1 MRIFEYLIII
11 FKLKIIYVYFTISYI
26 KDKRMSENNE
36 RKDNHTYFE
45 AEDISDVKK
54 VWMVEWSS
62 KFEKSST
69 NEISNYRE
77 ALEIFNEKTKE
88 EKNTILYEI
97 QKSALEDTVIKKI
110 PILNS
115 SKYTERKK
123 PQEEKREPS
132 VKKEVAKSNL
142 KSRIII
148 LVIVIVSLLIT
159 IYWINIIA
167 SNGITWSPHI
177 VFPISLNEMVLSI
190 KNNFRI

>member
-1 MRIFEYLIII
+1 MLQIR
-11 FKLKIIYVYFTISYI
+11 SI
-26 KDKRMSENNE
+26 KDEIMSKNNDE
-36 RKDNHTYFE
+36 KDNHINFE
-45 AEDISDVKK
+45 EDNTSNVKK
-54 VWMVEWSS
+54 VWIVVWSS

-69 NEISNYRE
+69 NEILNYRE

-115 SKYTERKK
+115 SKYIERKNL
-123 PQEEKREPS
+123 PDDKRKPS
-132 VKKEVAKSNL
+132 VKKEVANSNL

-167 SNGITWSPHI
+167 SNGITLSPHI
-177 VFPISLNEMVLSI
+177 VFPVSLNAMILST
-190 KNNFRI
+190 NNIYKI

>member
-1 MRIFEYLIII
+1 M
-11 FKLKIIYVYFTISYI
+11 KIIYVYFTISYI

-45 AEDISDVKK
+45 EEDMSNVKK
-54 VWMVEWSS
+54 VWIVEWSS

-115 SKYTERKK
+115 SKYTERKN
-123 PQEEKREPS
+123 PQEEKSEPS

-167 SNGITWSPHI
+167 SNGITLSPHI
-177 VFPISLNEMVLSI
+177 VFPISLNEMALSI

>member
-1 MRIFEYLIII
+1 LNTIII
-11 FKLKIIYVYFTISYI
+11 IYKLKIIYVYFNISSI
-26 KDKRMSENNE
+26 KDRIMSKNNDE
-36 RKDNHTYFE
+36 KDNHTYFE
-45 AEDISDVKK
+45 EDDISNVKK
-54 VWMVEWSS
+54 IWLVEWSS

-69 NEISNYRE
+69 NEILNYRE

-97 QKSALEDTVIKKI
+97 QKSAQEDTVIKKI

-115 SKYTERKK
+115 SKYIERKNL
-123 PQEEKREPS
+123 QDDKREPS
-132 VKKEVAKSNL
+132 VKKEVASSNL

-167 SNGITWSPHI
+167 SNGITLSPHI
-177 VFPISLNEMVLSI
+177 VFQISLNEMILST
-190 KNNFRI
+190 NNIFKI

>member
-1 MRIFEYLIII
+1 
-11 FKLKIIYVYFTISYI
+11 
-26 KDKRMSENNE
+26 MS
-36 RKDNHTYFE
+36 KDNDEKDNYIYFE
-45 AEDISDVKK
+45 EDNTPNVKK
-54 VWMVEWSS
+54 VWIVEWSS

-69 NEISNYRE
+69 NEILNYRE

-97 QKSALEDTVIKKI
+97 QKSAPEDTVIKKI

-115 SKYTERKK
+115 SKYIERKNL
-123 PQEEKREPS
+123 QDDKREAS
-132 VKKEVAKSNL
+132 VKKEVAKSSL

-167 SNGITWSPHI
+167 SNGITLSPHI
-177 VFPISLNEMVLSI
+177 IFSISLNEIIIST
-190 KNNFRI
+190 NNIFKI

>member
-1 MRIFEYLIII
+1 MT
-11 FKLKIIYVYFTISYI
+11 K
-26 KDKRMSENNE
+26 NNDE
-36 RKDNHTYFE
+36 KDNHTYFE
-45 AEDISDVKK
+45 EDNISNVKK
-54 VWMVEWSS
+54 VWIVEWSS

-69 NEISNYRE
+69 NEILNYRE

-97 QKSALEDTVIKKI
+97 QKSAQDDTVIKKI

-115 SKYTERKK
+115 SKYIERKNL
-123 PQEEKREPS
+123 QDDKREPS
-132 VKKEVAKSNL
+132 VKKEVASSNL

-167 SNGITWSPHI
+167 SNGITLSPHI
-177 VFPISLNEMVLSI
+177 VFQISLNEMILST
-190 KNNFRI
+190 NNIFKT

>member
-1 MRIFEYLIII
+1 
-11 FKLKIIYVYFTISYI
+11 
-26 KDKRMSENNE
+26 MSKNND

-45 AEDISDVKK
+45 SEDISNVKK
-54 VWMVEWSS
+54 VWIVEWNS

-69 NEISNYRE
+69 NEISNYPE

-115 SKYTERKK
+115 SKYIERKNLQDGK
-123 PQEEKREPS
+123 KEPS
-132 VKKEVAKSNL
+132 VKKEVTKSNL

-167 SNGITWSPHI
+167 SNGIPLSPHI
-177 VFPISLNEMVLSI
+177 VFPISLNEMALSI
-190 KNNFRI
+190 NNNFKI